1 MKTIREYNEQFYANK
16 FNNGEEMNKFP
27 EKYFPL
33 KLNQEEDNLKRW
45 TTGSE
50 RESVVEKT
58 KNSLQT
64 SLGPDGFTG
73 EFYQTYKEL
82 LLILLKLFQKTEE
95 EGTLQRS
102 SYEVTITLI
111 PKPDKDITK
120 KENYRPV
127 FLMNIDAEI
136 LKTKY

>member
-1 MKTIREYNEQFYANK
+1 MTWTHKVEEAPNMKTIREYNEQFYANK

-95 EGTLQRS
+95 KGTLPKTY
-102 SYEVTITLI
+102 YEATITLI
-111 PKPDKDITK
+111 P
-120 KENYRPV
+120 N
-127 FLMNIDAEI
+127 
-136 LKTKY
+136 

>member
-1 MKTIREYNEQFYANK
+1 MIDIFFTYVEPKHENHKRILWTIYANK

-82 LLILLKLFQKTEE
+82 FSILLKLFQKTEE
-95 EGTLQRS
+95 KGILPKTY
-102 SYEVTITLI
+102 YETTITLI
-111 PKPDKDITK
+111 P
-120 KENYRPV
+120 N
-127 FLMNIDAEI
+127 
-136 LKTKY
+136 

>member
-1 MKTIREYNEQFYANK
+1 
-16 FNNGEEMNKFP
+16 MNKFP

-82 LLILLKLFQKTEE
+82 FSILLKLFQKTEE
-95 EGTLQRS
+95 KGILPKTY
-102 SYEVTITLI
+102 YEATITLI
-111 PKPDKDITK
+111 P
-120 KENYRPV
+120 N
-127 FLMNIDAEI
+127 
-136 LKTKY
+136 